1 MAERDAELR
10 ARIDPARPRRPGTIR
25 DAATRD
31 AATRDAATRDAAT
44 RDAATLRDAGTGR
57 ALDRP
62 TGPLRGL
69 PDLEPPGRT
78 DGARRRAR
86 RDRGP
91 HRR

>member
-10 ARIDPARPRRPGTIR
+10 ARIDPARPRRPGTI
-25 DAATRD
+25 
-31 AATRDAATRDAAT
+31 RDAATRDAAT